1 MIIIFL
7 FCLHYKWF
15 VLDNNHY
22 FVCVVQINPMLWGQN
37 VPTKKAVSEILDL
50 VGYFFFYDKK
60 NIRIWLWGVVFLQYK
75 THCSYG
81 MSL

>member
-60 NIRIWLWGVVFLQYK
+60 KHKDLAEVESNELHL
-75 THCSYG
+75 
-81 MSL
+81 LALL